1 MNAGSRCFVAMPFR
15 PELNFFF
22 LFIRQFLHE
31 RCSVEVERGD
41 AQILTAPLAEKIRQQ
56 IGRADLVIADI
67 TGGNPNVF
75 YEVGLAHAANIP
87 VLFLTQDP
95 PEKVPVDVRQFEF
108 ILYDLS
114 KHEEF
119 LSRLESAIQTH
130 FRPRYDSLYE
140 SAINLLREFN
150 TAVGAAFDASP
161 RETFTALVM
170 RGEKTGGIP
179 RNSELLSEFL
189 LPKIVKD
196 FSDPRVFRQYNLWM
210 TTRADA
216 AAQQA
221 VAGDAPQAARP

>member
-1 MNAGSRCFVAMPFR
+1 MNPGSRCFVAMPFR

-22 LFIRQFLHE
+22 LYIRQFLHE
-31 RCSVEVERGD
+31 RCSLEVERGD
-41 AQILTAPLAEKIRQQ
+41 AQILTAPIAEKIRQQ

-67 TGGNPNVF
+67 TGANPNVF

-95 PEKVPVDVRQFEF
+95 PEKVPVDIRQFEF
-108 ILYDLS
+108 ILYDLA

-119 LSRLESAIQTH
+119 LSRLESAIQGH
-130 FRPRYDSLYE
+130 FRARYDALYE
-140 SAINLLREFN
+140 SALALLREFN
-150 TAVGAAFDASP
+150 IGVSTACEASP
-161 RETFTALVM
+161 REAFTSLVM
-170 RGEKTGGIP
+170 RAERTGGIP
-179 RNSELLSEFL
+179 QNSELLAEFL
-189 LPKIVKD
+189 LPKVIKD

-210 TTRADA
+210 TSRLDT